1 MIMAEEYLGVLLEAL
16 IITICVFIVFYLFYT
31 YKQDSFRDPKKIQG
45 IILFLVPLLIFLHTF
60 LLIGFL
66 RFNVDTKEPK
76 FTSKNS
82 TQEISTIP
90 FEQMIVRLE
99 EKLSSNPKYLEGWK
113 MLARSYLTLGKR
125 DEAKKI
131 LEKSEKIFPK
141 DTDILVSLARL
152 IIDMENSM
160 EGNYPKVPEQ
170 SAQLLNKAFSIA
182 PKEPSVLWFLGL
194 YEAQKKNFP
203 RAISLWE
210 KLLSM
215 SSNESPEY
223 AILEKSIHEA
233 KNNKIPHNH

>member
-1 MIMAEEYLGVLLEAL
+1 
-16 IITICVFIVFYLFYT
+16 
-31 YKQDSFRDPKKIQG
+31 
-45 IILFLVPLLIFLHTF
+45 
-60 LLIGFL
+60 
-66 RFNVDTKEPK
+66 
-76 FTSKNS
+76 
-82 TQEISTIP
+82 
-90 FEQMIVRLE
+90 
-99 EKLSSNPKYLEGWK
+99 
-113 MLARSYLTLGKR
+113 
-125 DEAKKI
+125 
-131 LEKSEKIFPK
+131 
-141 DTDILVSLARL
+141 
-152 IIDMENSM
+152 M